1 MKKQSYIVKIGVA
14 LTLLLFSVATRSNMF
29 AIERSATPTYV
40 CSLTDNSSGV
50 LISLDKANHINLICA
65 DDTFDDDDHA
75 FLTSYTKNRTR
86 ALFCENYLCDCL
98 SSSASTSF
106 FFSSDT
112 SPPLV

>member
-29 AIERSATPTYV
+29 AFERSATPTYERI
-40 CSLTDNSSGV
+40 SNDNSSGI
-50 LISLDKANHINLICA
+50 LISLDKANHVYLICA
-65 DDTFDDDDHA
+65 DDTSDDDHHV
-75 FLTSYTKNRTR
+75 FLSSQIKNRIR
-86 ALFCENYLCDCL
+86 GLCCENYFYNCL
-98 SSSASTSF
+98 SSSAFTSF